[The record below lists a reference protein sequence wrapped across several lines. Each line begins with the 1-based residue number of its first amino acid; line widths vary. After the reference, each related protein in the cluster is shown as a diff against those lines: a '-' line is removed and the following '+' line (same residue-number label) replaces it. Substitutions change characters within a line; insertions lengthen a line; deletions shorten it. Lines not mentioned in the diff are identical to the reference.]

1 GPNLETSA
9 RHVIIVGAG
18 PAGASLALLLV
29 RRGIRVTLLE
39 QETSFERV
47 FRGEG
52 LMPAGMDALAQMGLG
67 TLLHRIPHRRLESWN
82 IHLGGEEVFVVPEP
96 DLGDRSLSIV
106 SQPALLQGI
115 VAEAASHEGFEFK
128 PGCQMQDLL
137 WDNSRVV
144 GTQVKT
150 ENGSSEIRADLV
162 VGCDGRGSLVRRR
175 AGLTI
180 KLQPDQYD
188 VLWFK
193 LTAPERLQNTC
204 QFYLMAKSQQHP
216 ASCYTSWDGRLQ
228 YGLILPKGGLGKL
241 GDNDWLNLAAR
252 SAPEWLR
259 THILAQRDAVTQPV
273 RLNVV
278 VGRCPQWS
286 APGVLL
292 LGDAAHPMSPVRAQ
306 GINLALRD
314 AIVATNYLVPALQK
328 DVAEVDEALQ
338 LIQMERLPEVTRSQ
352 TLQLREANS
361 LKLIRSAP
369 WKLAVAQQIL
379 PFASRLRWVRQA
391 WLARQHDLR
400 HGSQPVQLNLNGS
413 PNPTRKQSAQP

>member
-1 GPNLETSA
+1 MGSNLETPA

-29 RRGIRVTLLE
+29 RCGIRVTLLE

-67 TLLHRIPHRRLESWN
+67 ALLHSIPHRRLESWN

-115 VAEAASHEGFEFK
+115 VAEAASYEGFEFK
-128 PGCQMQDLL
+128 SGCQVQDLL
-137 WDNSRVV
+137 WANDRVI

-150 ENGSSEIRADLV
+150 ENGTSEIRADLV

-175 AGLTI
+175 AGLAI

-193 LTAPERLQNTC
+193 LPAPERLQSTC

-216 ASCYTSWDGRLQ
+216 ASCYTSWDGQLQ

-241 GDNDWLNLAAR
+241 GDNDWLSLAAR
-252 SAPEWLR
+252 SAPDWLR
-259 THILAQRDAVTQPV
+259 AHVLAQRDAATQPV

-286 APGVLL
+286 ALGVLL

-328 DVAEVDEALQ
+328 DVVNVDKALP
-338 LIQMERLPEVTRSQ
+338 LIQKERLPEVTRSQ

-369 WKLAVAQQIL
+369 WKLAAAQQIL
-379 PFASRLRWVRQA
+379 PLAGRLGWVRQA

-400 HGSQPVQLNLNGS
+400 HGSQPVRLNLGYS
-413 PNPTRKQSAQP
+413 SNPTQ